1 MAQLAIS
8 YKKIGGGEGTAHVVI
23 YHNGVKIG
31 DYKKGIFPVFAK
43 DDAEAI
49 WGKRHGGV
57 NGGPGDLDAKIEDA
71 RIYAKVLDQD
81 EIKSLRPD
89 TLDIEAAGK
98 LATAWAAIKIR

>member
-23 YHNGVKIG
+23 YHG

-49 WGKRHGGV
+49 LGKRHGGV

-98 LATAWAAIKIR
+98 LATARAAIKIR